1 MSADKLVETALILLL
16 GGFILWKILE
26 ALVSSDPGF
35 GKVVGGAILAAFMVG
50 AVAKLKSS

>member
-1 MSADKLVETALILLL
+1 MSADELVESALTLLI
-16 GGFILWKILE
+16 GGFVLWEMLK

-35 GKVVGGAILAAFMVG
+35 GKAVGGAILAAFVVG

>member
-1 MSADKLVETALILLL
+1 MNAEGLVETAIVLLL
-16 GGFILWKILE
+16 GGYILWELFE

-35 GKVVGGAILAAFMVG
+35 GKVVGGAILSAFVVG